1 MKCESKP
8 DKNFIGVS
16 FIDDD
21 PENSK
26 FLDDKCCEDILKGL
40 DKNPNRNNQKKNSCY
55 SDKLKNSIDMLLTK
69 IIPNEDVN
77 FLIANILSQ
86 LGCSNEDIYKLIGN
100 HRGVIS
106 IPYNKNK

>member
-1 MKCESKP
+1 MKCEAKP

-26 FLDDKCCEDILKGL
+26 FLDDKCCEDILRGL
-40 DKNPNRNNQKKNSCY
+40 DKNPNRNNSKRNSCY
-55 SDKLKNSIDMLLTK
+55 TDKLKSSIDKLMTK
-69 IIPNEDVN
+69 VFPNEDIYS
-77 FLIANILSQ
+77 LMANILSQ
-86 LGCSNEDIYKLIGN
+86 LGCSNEDICKLIGN

-106 IPYNKNK
+106 IPFNQNK